1 VRPFSLFSS
10 YLPKLTLPS
19 LAGFW
24 TATRL
29 SKLSLPLSRQ
39 IEVPADIATVS
50 TFHTLLSSFSDLL
63 SSHET
68 HLKTLNSSFLH
79 LTRSDDL
86 RVKRGA
92 VEALEQMWEAVG
104 DGMLGLV
111 PETTPFLAE
120 AREETGN
127 GVEAAT
133 RRLIKQIELHLG
145 EDLDSYLDA
154 EVRFSFSHPLLSSSG
169 LTCIFFTAVIGHR
182 CLSVCSS
189 IIAVAVDS

>member
-1 VRPFSLFSS
+1 MRLVRRRSSLRLATRTDLSFLSS
-10 YLPKLTLPS
+10 
-19 LAGFW
+19 GFW
-24 TATRL
+24 TASRL

-39 IEVPADIATVS
+39 IEVPADIATPA
-50 TFHTLLSSFSDLL
+50 TYHTLLSTFSDLL

-68 HLKTLNSSFLH
+68 HLKTLNSAFLH

-92 VEALEQMWEAVG
+92 IEALRQMWDAVG

-111 PETTPFLAE
+111 PETVPFLAE

-133 RRLIKQIELHLG
+133 RALIKDIEECLG
-145 EDLDSYLDA
+145 EGLDEHL
-154 EVRFSFSHPLLSSSG
+154 EN
-169 LTCIFFTAVIGHR
+169 
-182 CLSVCSS
+182 
-189 IIAVAVDS
+189 